1 MSQVIRFATCHSFL
15 FSIPYTITVGN
26 PDTIMVSNPDTI
38 MVGNP
43 YTIMVGNLNSIE
55 VCTFIL
61 LSITQ
66 RWKYSSLL
74 PFTPI
79 NEQAKKLAKLKL
91 SAIADGK

>member
-1 MSQVIRFATCHSFL
+1 
-15 FSIPYTITVGN
+15 
-26 PDTIMVSNPDTI
+26 MVSNPDTI
-38 MVGNP
+38 TVGNP

-55 VCTFIL
+55 VCTFIFLVL
-61 LSITQ
+61 LNA
-66 RWKYSSLL
+66 WKYSSLL